1 MATRNFVFRKSP
13 KGGERGGRFVLG
25 GPTTLTS
32 GVPVKIDGSNDG
44 LGRLTV
50 TLATGDQ
57 VKPKPGTGGI
67 MVYENIDWLG
77 FDRDIYTFSDNDA
90 IKPGDAVQVVTGG
103 QGTVKVAF
111 TNTATGAS
119 YLNRTD
125 YPKARVM
132 VAGVSQAT
140 PSVAIGDYLTPGVGN
155 DASGYWVETSTAA
168 NGWLVVTSVD
178 STTGVVEAEL
188 NF

>member
-13 KGGERGGRFVLG
+13 LHGQRGARFVLG
-25 GPTTLTS
+25 GPTNLTS
-32 GVPVKIDGSNDG
+32 GVPVLVDGSTDG
-44 LGRLTV
+44 LGRRTV

-57 VKPKPGTGGI
+57 AKPKPGQGGI
-67 MVYENIDWLG
+67 LVFENIEAVGYDP
-77 FDRDIYTFSDNDA
+77 RTVTFSDIDLA
-90 IKPGDAVQVVTGG
+90 VPGDAVQVVTGG
-103 QGTVKVAF
+103 SGSVKVAF
-111 TNTATGAS
+111 TNTAAS
-119 YLNRTD
+119 TYLGRAN

-140 PSVAIGDYLTPGVGN
+140 PSVAPGDYLTPGVGD
-155 DASGYWVETSTAA
+155 DASGYWQETSTAA

-178 STTGVVEAEL
+178 STNDIVEAEL